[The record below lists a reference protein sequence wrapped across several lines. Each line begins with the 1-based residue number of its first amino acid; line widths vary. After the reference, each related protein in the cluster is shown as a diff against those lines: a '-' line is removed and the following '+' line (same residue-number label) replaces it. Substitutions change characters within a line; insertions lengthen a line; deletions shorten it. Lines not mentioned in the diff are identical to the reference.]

1 MHASGAVLGTPRPA
15 KGHRRSED
23 SCTGILRERRSEHL
37 DTVVPAHASVH
48 AIAAPVLGRSGCRIP
63 SARCVERMLV
73 ASMDDSQR
81 DVRRGRQVGD
91 LAELHAGFHGPRRDA
106 LDVSV
111 RIRDAA
117 RAKRAAVAARRAA
130 AAADTSLG
138 LHMGAGGAY
147 VPRVT
152 LLLAGAEAPRR
163 SRVRTAAA
171 AAAAN
176 SGPISTIGLL

>member
-1 MHASGAVLGTPRPA
+1 MSKASFNW
-15 KGHRRSED
+15 ED
-23 SCTGILRERRSEHL
+23 PLLL
-37 DTVVPAHASVH
+37 DTQ
-48 AIAAPVLGRSGCRIP
+48 LTED
-63 SARCVERMLV
+63 ERM
-73 ASMDDSQR
+73 
-81 DVRRGRQVGD
+81 
-91 LAELHAGFHGPRRDA
+91 
-106 LDVSV
+106 
-111 RIRDAA
+111 IRDAA

>member
-1 MHASGAVLGTPRPA
+1 M
-15 KGHRRSED
+15 
-23 SCTGILRERRSEHL
+23 
-37 DTVVPAHASVH
+37 
-48 AIAAPVLGRSGCRIP
+48 
-63 SARCVERMLV
+63 
-73 ASMDDSQR
+73 
-81 DVRRGRQVGD
+81 
-91 LAELHAGFHGPRRDA
+91 
-106 LDVSV
+106 